1 MSVEPMPLDLKQ
13 SLEKLAKEKA
23 PGPNPSFSTFHF
35 LLAIELIAE
44 KPIGRNKI
52 AHELGIGEGATR
64 TLIRRLKEEDLT
76 SISKAGCTLTKK
88 GLELW
93 KEYGSNIKKTRIE
106 KNELTF
112 AEYSFAVLV
121 KKSGHK
127 VRTGMEQRDAAIVA
141 GASGATTILF
151 KNGLLVF
158 PSVERNLKKDFPKAS
173 NQIARLL
180 KPQEDD
186 TIIVVS
192 SDNIAKAEH
201 GALAAAW
208 TLVDC
213 D

>member
-1 MSVEPMPLDLKQ
+1 MPSNLRQ

-35 LLAIELIAE
+35 LLAVELIAE
-44 KPIGRNKI
+44 KPIGRNKL
-52 AHELGIGEGATR
+52 AQELGIGEGATR
-64 TLIRRLKEEDLT
+64 TLIKRLKDEELT
-76 SISKAGCTLTKK
+76 SMSKAGCVLTEK
-88 GLELW
+88 GRELW
-93 KEYGSNIKKTRIE
+93 DEYRSIIKKTRIE

-112 AEYSFAVLV
+112 AEYSYAVLV

-141 GASGATTILF
+141 GARGATTILL
-151 KNGLLVF
+151 KNGQLVF
-158 PSVERNLKKDFPKAS
+158 PAVDRNLKIDFPKAS
-173 NQIARLL
+173 DQITRLL

-186 TIIVVS
+186 TIVVVS
-192 SDNIAKAEH
+192 SDDLAKAEH
-201 GALAAAW
+201 AALAAAW

>member
-1 MSVEPMPLDLKQ
+1 MPLSLKQ

-23 PGPNPSFSTFHF
+23 PGPNPPFSTFHF

-44 KPIGRNKI
+44 KPIGRNKL

-64 TLIRRLKEEDLT
+64 TLIRRLKETALI
-76 SISKAGCTLTKK
+76 SMSKAGCTLTQK
-88 GLELW
+88 GIELW
-93 KEYGSNIKKTRIE
+93 NEYQSIVKKTRIE

-141 GASGATTILF
+141 GARGATTILF
-151 KNGLLVF
+151 KKGLLVF
-158 PSVERNLKKDFPKAS
+158 PAVDRNLKRDFPEAS

-192 SDNIAKAEH
+192 SDDLAKAEH

>member
-1 MSVEPMPLDLKQ
+1 MLLDVKQ
-13 SLEKLAKEKA
+13 SLERLTKEKA

-44 KPIGRNKI
+44 KPIGRNKL

-64 TLIRRLKEEDLT
+64 TMIRRLKDEGLT

-93 KEYGSNIKKTRIE
+93 DEYGSLIKKTRIE
-106 KNELTF
+106 KNELTL
-112 AEYSFAVLV
+112 AEYSFAVLI

-141 GASGATTILF
+141 GARGATTILF
-151 KNGLLVF
+151 KKGLLVF
-158 PSVERNLKKDFPKAS
+158 PAVDRNLKVFPKAS
-173 NQIARLL
+173 DQIARLL

-192 SDNIAKAEH
+192 SDDLARAEH

>member
-1 MSVEPMPLDLKQ
+1 MPLSLKQ
-13 SLEKLAKEKA
+13 SIEKLTKEKA
-23 PGPNPSFSTFHF
+23 AGPNPSFSTFHF

-44 KPIGRNKI
+44 KPIGRNKL

-64 TLIRRLKEEDLT
+64 TLIRKLKETGLI
-76 SISKAGCTLTKK
+76 SMSKAGCALTQK
-88 GLELW
+88 GNELW
-93 KEYGSNIKKTRIE
+93 NEYQAIVKKTRIE

-112 AEYSFAVLV
+112 AEYNFAVLV

-127 VRTGMEQRDAAIVA
+127 VKTGMEQRDAAIVA
-141 GASGATTILF
+141 GARGATTILF
-151 KNGLLVF
+151 KKGLLVF
-158 PSVERNLKKDFPKAS
+158 PAVDRNLKRDFPEAS

-192 SDNIAKAEH
+192 SDDITKAEH

-208 TLVDC
+208 TLIDC
-213 D
+213 N

>member
-1 MSVEPMPLDLKQ
+1 MPLSLKQ
-13 SLEKLAKEKA
+13 SIEKLTKEKA

-44 KPIGRNKI
+44 KPIGRNKL

-64 TLIRRLKEEDLT
+64 TLIRRLKETGLI
-76 SISKAGCTLTKK
+76 SMSKAGCTLTQK
-88 GLELW
+88 GIVLW
-93 KEYGSNIKKTRIE
+93 NEYQSIVKKTRIE

-141 GASGATTILF
+141 GARGATTILF
-151 KNGLLVF
+151 KKGLLVF
-158 PSVERNLKKDFPKAS
+158 PAVDRNLKRDFPEAS

-192 SDNIAKAEH
+192 SDDITKAEH

-208 TLVDC
+208 TLVDR

>member
-1 MSVEPMPLDLKQ
+1 MPLSLKQ
-13 SLEKLAKEKA
+13 SIEKLTKEKA

-35 LLAIELIAE
+35 LLAIEMIAE
-44 KPIGRNKI
+44 KPIGRNKL

-64 TLIRRLKEEDLT
+64 TLIRRLKETGLI
-76 SISKAGCTLTKK
+76 SMSKAGCTLTQK
-88 GLELW
+88 GSELW
-93 KEYGSNIKKTRIE
+93 NEYQSIVKKTRIE

-112 AEYSFAVLV
+112 AEYSFAILV

-141 GASGATTILF
+141 GARGATTILF
-151 KNGLLVF
+151 KKGLLVF
-158 PSVERNLKKDFPKAS
+158 PAVDRNLKRDFPEAS
-173 NQIARLL
+173 NQIVRLL

-192 SDNIAKAEH
+192 SDALAKAEH

-208 TLVDC
+208 TLVDR

>member
-1 MSVEPMPLDLKQ
+1 MPLDLKQ

-23 PGPNPSFSTFHF
+23 PGPSPSFSTFHF

-64 TLIRRLKEEDLT
+64 TLIRRLKEEGLT

-93 KEYGSNIKKTRIE
+93 KEYGSIIKKTRIE

-141 GASGATTILF
+141 GARGATTILF
-151 KNGLLVF
+151 KKGLLVF
-158 PSVERNLKKDFPKAS
+158 PAVDRNLKKDFPKAS

-180 KPQEDD
+180 KPREDD

-192 SDNIAKAEH
+192 SDDLAKAEH

-213 D
+213 G

>member
-1 MSVEPMPLDLKQ
+1 MPSNFKQ

-35 LLAIELIAE
+35 LRAIELIAE
-44 KPIGRNKI
+44 KPIGRNKL

-64 TLIRRLKEEDLT
+64 TLIGRLKDEGLT

-93 KEYGSNIKKTRIE
+93 NEYGSIIKKTRIE

-141 GASGATTILF
+141 GARGATTILF
-151 KNGLLVF
+151 KKGLLVF
-158 PSVERNLKKDFPKAS
+158 PAVDRNLKKDFPKAS

-192 SDNIAKAEH
+192 SDDLAKAEH